1 MRITDTSDILL
12 SSFDDGTFDT
22 VKWEAYIDKAVP
34 GARELCEMDKEEC
47 IDAGFSWEKD
57 FLPVLNAV
65 FTDEEG
71 RNKAI
76 KSFHLVTDRLNERI
90 IEKFGRTLDTNLVL
104 YLGLCN
110 GAGWVTRL
118 NNESTVL
125 LGIEKII
132 ELKWYDVDS
141 MNGLIIHELGHV
153 YQDQY
158 GVLHR
163 QFESLQDQFLW
174 QLFTEGIAM
183 VFEQEV
189 VGDRG
194 YFHQYDKNWK
204 DWCHEHLNLIKAS
217 FYNDLPTMTNE
228 NQQYFGDWVNF
239 EGRGDTGYY
248 LGTDFVRF
256 VLETNSF
263 DSAIN
268 FDINQVKSSFEGY
281 MAAM

>member
-1 MRITDTSDILL
+1 MRITDTSDKLL
-12 SSFDDGTFDT
+12 SSFDNGIFDDKKWGT
-22 VKWEAYIDKAVP
+22 YIDKSVP
-34 GARELCEMDKEEC
+34 GARKICEMDKQEC
-47 IDAGFSWEKD
+47 IEAGFSWEKD

-65 FTDEEG
+65 YTDEES

-76 KSFHLVTDRLNERI
+76 KSFHVVTDHLNEKI
-90 IEKFGRTLDTNLVL
+90 IEKFGRTVDTNLVL

-110 GAGWVTRL
+110 GAGWVTRI
-118 NNESTVL
+118 NNEPTVL

-132 ELKWYDVDS
+132 ELKWYDADS

-163 QFESLQDQFLW
+163 QFETLQERFLW

-189 VGDRG
+189 VGENG
-194 YFHQYDKNWK
+194 YFHQYDYNWRN
-204 DWCHEHLNLIKAS
+204 WCHEHITHIKQS
-217 FYNDLPTMTNE
+217 FYKDLPTMTNE
-228 NQQYFGDWVNF
+228 NQRYFGDWVSF
-239 EGRGDTGYY
+239 EGYGDTGYY

-256 VLETNSF
+256 VLATSSF
-263 DSAIN
+263 DDVIN
-268 FDINQVKSSFEGY
+268 FDINIVKREFECY
-281 MAAM
+281 MKI

>member
-1 MRITDTSDILL
+1 MRITDTSDRLL
-12 SSFDDGTFDT
+12 SSFDDGLFDIE
-22 VKWEAYIDKAVP
+22 KWKTYIDKAVP
-34 GARELCEMDKEEC
+34 GARKICEMDKKEC
-47 IDAGFSWEKD
+47 IEAGFSWERD
-57 FLPVLNAV
+57 FLPVLNEVYA
-65 FTDEEG
+65 DEEG
-71 RNKAI
+71 RNNAI
-76 KSFHLVTDRLNERI
+76 RSFHNVTEHLNERI
-90 IEKFGRTLDTNLVL
+90 IEKFGRTVDTNLAL

-163 QFESLQDQFLW
+163 QFETLRDQFLW
-174 QLFTEGIAM
+174 QLFTEGVAM

-189 VGDRG
+189 VGDSR
-194 YFHQYDKNWK
+194 YFHQYDNNWRN
-204 DWCHEHLNLIKAS
+204 WCQEHFSHIKQS

-228 NQQYFGDWVNF
+228 NQRYFGDWVSF
-239 EGRGDTGYY
+239 EGHGDTGYY

-256 VLETNSF
+256 VLETSSF
-263 DSAIN
+263 DDVIN
-268 FDINQVKSSFEGY
+268 FDIDIVKSRFEHY
-281 MAAM
+281 MHI

>member
-1 MRITDTSDILL
+1 L
-12 SSFDDGTFDT
+12 FNAE
-22 VKWEAYIDKAVP
+22 KWETYIDKAIP
-34 GARELCEMDKEEC
+34 GARKICEMDKQEC
-47 IDAGFSWEKD
+47 IEAGFSWEKD
-57 FLPVLNAV
+57 FLPVLNEVYA
-65 FTDEEG
+65 DEEG

-76 KSFHLVTDRLNERI
+76 RSFHIVTDHLNERI
-90 IEKFGRTLDTNLVL
+90 IEKFGRTVDTNLAL

-141 MNGLIIHELGHV
+141 MNGLIIHEMGHV

-163 QFESLQDQFLW
+163 QFEALQDQFLW

-189 VGDRG
+189 VGDSA
-194 YFHQYDKNWK
+194 YFHQYDNNWRE
-204 DWCHEHLNLIKAS
+204 WCHEHINHIKQS

-228 NQQYFGDWVNF
+228 NQRYFGDWVSF
-239 EGRGDTGYY
+239 EDHGDTGYY
-248 LGTDFVRF
+248 LGADFVRF
-256 VLETNSF
+256 VLETSSF
-263 DSAIN
+263 DDAVN
-268 FDINQVKSSFEGY
+268 FDIDLVKRHFERY
-281 MAAM
+281 MRI

>member
-1 MRITDTSDILL
+1 MRITDTSDSLL
-12 SSFDDGTFDT
+12 SSFENGLFNAE
-22 VKWEAYIDKAVP
+22 KWETYIDKAIP
-34 GARELCEMDKEEC
+34 GARKICEMDKQEC
-47 IDAGFSWEKD
+47 IEAGFSWEKD
-57 FLPVLNAV
+57 FLPVLNEVYA
-65 FTDEEG
+65 DEEG

-76 KSFHLVTDRLNERI
+76 RSFHIVTDHLNERI
-90 IEKFGRTLDTNLVL
+90 IEKFGRTVDTNLAL

-163 QFESLQDQFLW
+163 QFEALQDQFLW

-189 VGDRG
+189 VGDSA
-194 YFHQYDKNWK
+194 YFHQYDNNWRE
-204 DWCHEHLNLIKAS
+204 WCHEHINHIKQS

-228 NQQYFGDWVNF
+228 NQRYFGDWVSF
-239 EGRGDTGYY
+239 EDHGDTGYY
-248 LGTDFVRF
+248 LGADFVRF
-256 VLETNSF
+256 VLETSSF
-263 DSAIN
+263 DDAVN
-268 FDINQVKSSFEGY
+268 FDIDLVKRHFERY
-281 MAAM
+281 MRI